1 MTPTFVT
8 RRLLTND
15 EKYRRAIFFYTYDMD
30 DFELFYVNDVYE
42 EDKYRQPQIKIKEN
56 FDRLDDKTKAL
67 VLEFVKREV
76 YDETIDL
83 KCLKCSYEEHD
94 VDWEMIE
101 EGWNVID
108 YPKLYCPKCG
118 KPHFIP
124 LEIWK
129 QKNKYR
135 KQITNLISKCPRN
148 QISKIL
154 TSRVFM
160 VILVIF
166 KTV

>member
-8 RRLLTND
+8 RRLLTDD

-101 EGWNVID
+101 EGWNGID

-135 KQITNLISKCPRN
+135 K
-148 QISKIL
+148 
-154 TSRVFM
+154 
-160 VILVIF
+160 
-166 KTV
+166 

>member
-8 RRLLTND
+8 RRLLTDD

-101 EGWNVID
+101 EGWDGID
-108 YPKLYCPKCG
+108 YPRLYCPKCG
-118 KPHFIP
+118 KPHFVP

-129 QKNKYR
+129 HKNKYR
-135 KQITNLISKCPRN
+135 K
-148 QISKIL
+148 
-154 TSRVFM
+154 
-160 VILVIF
+160 
-166 KTV
+166 

>member
-8 RRLLTND
+8 RRLLTDD
-15 EKYRRAIFFYTYDMD
+15 ERYRRAIFFYTYDMD

-101 EGWNVID
+101 EGWNGID

-135 KQITNLISKCPRN
+135 K
-148 QISKIL
+148 
-154 TSRVFM
+154 
-160 VILVIF
+160 
-166 KTV
+166 

>member
-8 RRLLTND
+8 RRLLTDD
-15 EKYRRAIFFYTYDMD
+15 EKYRRAIFFYTYNMD
-30 DFELFYVNDVYE
+30 DFELFYVNGVYE

-56 FDRLDDKTKAL
+56 FDRLDEKTKAL

-101 EGWNVID
+101 EGWDGID
-108 YPKLYCPKCG
+108 YPILYCPKCG

-129 QKNKYR
+129 QKNNYR
-135 KQITNLISKCPRN
+135 R
-148 QISKIL
+148 
-154 TSRVFM
+154 
-160 VILVIF
+160 
-166 KTV
+166 

>member
-101 EGWNVID
+101 EGWNGID

-135 KQITNLISKCPRN
+135 K
-148 QISKIL
+148 
-154 TSRVFM
+154 
-160 VILVIF
+160 
-166 KTV
+166 

>member
-8 RRLLTND
+8 RRLLTDD
-15 EKYRRAIFFYTYDMD
+15 EKYRRAIFFYTYDLD
-30 DFELFYVNDVYE
+30 DFELFYVNGVYE

-101 EGWNVID
+101 EGWDGID
-108 YPKLYCPKCG
+108 YPRLYCPKCG

-135 KQITNLISKCPRN
+135 KELINLRPKMP
-148 QISKIL
+148 
-154 TSRVFM
+154 
-160 VILVIF
+160 
-166 KTV
+166 

>member
-8 RRLLTND
+8 RRLLTDD

-30 DFELFYVNDVYE
+30 DFELFYVNGIYE

-56 FDRLDDKTKAL
+56 FDRLDDKTKTL

-101 EGWNVID
+101 EGWDGID

-135 KQITNLISKCPRN
+135 K
-148 QISKIL
+148 
-154 TSRVFM
+154 
-160 VILVIF
+160 
-166 KTV
+166 

>member
-8 RRLLTND
+8 RRLLTDD

-30 DFELFYVNDVYE
+30 DFELFYVNDIYE

-101 EGWNVID
+101 EGWDGID

-118 KPHFIP
+118 KPHFVP

-135 KQITNLISKCPRN
+135 K
-148 QISKIL
+148 
-154 TSRVFM
+154 
-160 VILVIF
+160 
-166 KTV
+166 

>member
-1 MTPTFVT
+1 MTYSFVK
-8 RRLLTND
+8 RRLLTEE
-15 EKYRRAIFFYTYDMD
+15 EKYRRAIFFYTFD
-30 DFELFYVNDVYE
+30 DYSFKHIYEDDNNLNDEYG
-42 EDKYRQPQIKIKEN
+42 QPLLKIKEN

-83 KCLKCSYEEHD
+83 KCLKCSYEEFD

-101 EGWNVID
+101 EGWDDID
-108 YPKLYCPKCG
+108 YPKLYCPKCD

-129 QKNKYR
+129 QK
-135 KQITNLISKCPRN
+135 TNIEN
-148 QISKIL
+148 N
-154 TSRVFM
+154 
-160 VILVIF
+160 
-166 KTV
+166 

>member
-8 RRLLTND
+8 RRLLTDD

-30 DFELFYVNDVYE
+30 DFELFYVNDAYE

-101 EGWNVID
+101 EGWDGID

-118 KPHFIP
+118 KPHFVP

-135 KQITNLISKCPRN
+135 K
-148 QISKIL
+148 
-154 TSRVFM
+154 
-160 VILVIF
+160 
-166 KTV
+166 

>member
-8 RRLLTND
+8 RRLLTDD

-101 EGWNVID
+101 EGWAGDN
-108 YPKLYCPKCG
+108 YPTLYCPKCG
-118 KPHFIP
+118 KPHFVP

-135 KQITNLISKCPRN
+135 K
-148 QISKIL
+148 
-154 TSRVFM
+154 
-160 VILVIF
+160 
-166 KTV
+166 

>member
-8 RRLLTND
+8 RRLLTDD

-101 EGWNVID
+101 EGWNGID

-118 KPHFIP
+118 KPHFMP

-135 KQITNLISKCPRN
+135 K
-148 QISKIL
+148 
-154 TSRVFM
+154 
-160 VILVIF
+160 
-166 KTV
+166 

>member
-8 RRLLTND
+8 RRLLTDD

-101 EGWNVID
+101 EGWNGID

-118 KPHFIP
+118 NPHFIP

-135 KQITNLISKCPRN
+135 K
-148 QISKIL
+148 
-154 TSRVFM
+154 
-160 VILVIF
+160 
-166 KTV
+166 

>member
-8 RRLLTND
+8 RRLLTDD

-30 DFELFYVNDVYE
+30 DFELFYVNGIYE

-83 KCLKCSYEEHD
+83 NCLKCSYEEHD

-101 EGWNVID
+101 EGWDGID
-108 YPKLYCPKCG
+108 FPKLYCPKCG

-135 KQITNLISKCPRN
+135 K
-148 QISKIL
+148 
-154 TSRVFM
+154 
-160 VILVIF
+160 
-166 KTV
+166 

>member
-8 RRLLTND
+8 RRLLTDD

-101 EGWNVID
+101 EGWDGID

-135 KQITNLISKCPRN
+135 K
-148 QISKIL
+148 
-154 TSRVFM
+154 
-160 VILVIF
+160 
-166 KTV
+166 

>member
-8 RRLLTND
+8 RRLLTDD

-30 DFELFYVNDVYE
+30 DFELFYVNGIYE

-101 EGWNVID
+101 EGWDGID
-108 YPKLYCPKCG
+108 FPKLYCPKCG

-135 KQITNLISKCPRN
+135 K
-148 QISKIL
+148 
-154 TSRVFM
+154 
-160 VILVIF
+160 
-166 KTV
+166 

>member
-8 RRLLTND
+8 RRLLTDD

-101 EGWNVID
+101 EGWNGID

-118 KPHFIP
+118 KPNFIP

-135 KQITNLISKCPRN
+135 K
-148 QISKIL
+148 
-154 TSRVFM
+154 
-160 VILVIF
+160 
-166 KTV
+166 

>member
-8 RRLLTND
+8 RRLLTDD

-101 EGWNVID
+101 EGWDGID

-118 KPHFIP
+118 KPHFVP
-124 LEIWK
+124 LKIWK

-135 KQITNLISKCPRN
+135 K
-148 QISKIL
+148 
-154 TSRVFM
+154 
-160 VILVIF
+160 
-166 KTV
+166 

>member
-8 RRLLTND
+8 RRLLTDD

-101 EGWNVID
+101 EGWDGID

-118 KPHFIP
+118 KPHFVP

-135 KQITNLISKCPRN
+135 K
-148 QISKIL
+148 
-154 TSRVFM
+154 
-160 VILVIF
+160 
-166 KTV
+166 

>member
-1 MTPTFVT
+1 MTLTFVT
-8 RRLLTND
+8 RRLLTDD
-15 EKYRRAIFFYTYDMD
+15 EKYRRAIFFYTYNMD
-30 DFELFYVNDVYE
+30 DFELFYVNGIYE

-83 KCLKCSYEEHD
+83 KCSYEEHD

-101 EGWNVID
+101 EGWDGID
-108 YPKLYCPKCG
+108 YSKLYCPKCD

-135 KQITNLISKCPRN
+135 K
-148 QISKIL
+148 
-154 TSRVFM
+154 
-160 VILVIF
+160 
-166 KTV
+166 

>member
-8 RRLLTND
+8 RRLLTDD

-101 EGWNVID
+101 EGWNGID

-129 QKNKYR
+129 QKKKYR
-135 KQITNLISKCPRN
+135 K
-148 QISKIL
+148 
-154 TSRVFM
+154 
-160 VILVIF
+160 
-166 KTV
+166 

>member
-8 RRLLTND
+8 RRLLTDD
-15 EKYRRAIFFYTYDMD
+15 EKYRRAIFFYTYDWD
-30 DFELFYVNDVYE
+30 DFELYYVNDIYE

-56 FDRLDDKTKAL
+56 FDRLDEKTKAL

-101 EGWNVID
+101 EGWDGID

-124 LEIWK
+124 LEICK

-135 KQITNLISKCPRN
+135 K
-148 QISKIL
+148 
-154 TSRVFM
+154 
-160 VILVIF
+160 
-166 KTV
+166 